1 MKRII
6 STALVML
13 MALTF
18 VTSAFATGDT
28 IGSMAELTA
37 SPSDIKSIDQEEEP
51 AENPADP
58 VQPHDNTNYMA
69 VMIHAAVSGDYT
81 GGVAAQDARNAKI
94 DRMGANIPKV
104 YFEDLYILAKII
116 SSEAGSSW
124 LSDEWKMCVG
134 EVVLNRVASPEFPNS
149 VYDVVTQRGQYA
161 GVNSNYFQRLK
172 PSERCVL
179 LAKRLLEGERIM
191 NAPAVVFQANFRQGS
206 GTHTSYY
213 DRHLGSTYFC
223 YSMKMYLYENV

>member
-13 MALTF
+13 MALSF
-18 VTSAFATGDT
+18 VTTAFATGDT
-28 IGSMAELTA
+28 SDSMAELTA
-37 SPSDIKSIDQEEEP
+37 SISDIKDIEQ
-51 AENPADP
+51 ENPAEDTAEP
-58 VQPHDNTNYMA
+58 AQPEDNRDYMA
-69 VMIHAAVSGDYT
+69 IMINAAMSGDYT
-81 GGVAAQDARNAKI
+81 SGVAAQDARNAKI
-94 DRMGANIPKV
+94 DHMGINAAKV

-134 EVVLNRVASPEFPNS
+134 EVVLNRVASPEFPDS
-149 VYDVVTQRGQYA
+149 VSAVVMQRGQYA
-161 GVNSNYFQRLK
+161 GANSTYFQRLK

-213 DRHLGSTYFC
+213 DRLLGSTYFC
-223 YSMKMYLYENV
+223 YSSKMHLYENV

>member
-6 STALVML
+6 STTLVML

-18 VTSAFATGDT
+18 VTSAVATGDT
-28 IGSMAELTA
+28 PDSMAELTA
-37 SPSDIKSIDQEEEP
+37 SLSDIQEIEQ
-51 AENPADP
+51 ENAADDTPGPEQP
-58 VQPHDNTNYMA
+58 VDNTDYMA
-69 VMIHAAVSGDYT
+69 VMISAATSGDYT
-81 GGVAAQDARNAKI
+81 LGVAAQDTRNAKI
-94 DRMGANIPKV
+94 DSLGINIPKV

-124 LSDEWKMCVG
+124 LPDDWKMCVG

-161 GVNSNYFQRLK
+161 GANGSYFQRLR

-179 LAKRLLEGERIM
+179 LAKRLLEGERVM

-213 DRHLGSTYFC
+213 DRYLGSTYFC
-223 YSMKMYLYENV
+223 YSSKMYLYENA